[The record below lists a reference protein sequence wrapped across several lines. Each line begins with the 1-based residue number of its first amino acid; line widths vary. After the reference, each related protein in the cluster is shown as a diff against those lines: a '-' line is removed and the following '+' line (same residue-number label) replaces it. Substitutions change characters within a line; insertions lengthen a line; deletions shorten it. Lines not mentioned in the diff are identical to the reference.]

1 MSDGINRAGQGFSSP
16 ILPPKQSEETQKRP
30 DSLSSGITS
39 GVDSGLALKKE
50 SSTQS
55 LTPFQTVNRVLSE
68 KDITE
73 QLLQIKQ
80 SPSAE
85 NKQLLS
91 TMIQH
96 GIPATLDAFDDI
108 KTLIKGN
115 QNKDVMRAAVVSYAK
130 GLGASMKGVEVLAQY
145 YGNQTDLV
153 VQMRRLQS
161 GLSKLRQ
168 SASAKNLGVDPQVM
182 AGLVSVLD
190 AFNTGVT
197 AFQNGEFGDNLKV
210 LQRGKMIH
218 EYKLMAG
225 FLDGV
230 SKKMGPVSTPN
241 LIQIKRDMASLRES
255 VKSMMNVLVS
265 HAILS
270 RDTMSQSQSEPTYY
284 YAQYP
289 NPMAPINQVVELL
302 IQKEKKYQAVDINP
316 EKTQVIVRLETP
328 ELGEVSIVIDLNQ
341 NKLFY
346 QFHSDTPQTLE
357 LASQL
362 SASLRDRM
370 AGLNYELVGFK
381 TVSTKKDVRHLL
393 VPRIDL
399 DRINR
404 IITEA

>member
-1 MSDGINRAGQGFSSP
+1 MSDGINRAAQGFSSP
-16 ILPPKQSEETQKRP
+16 IVPPKQSEETQKRP
-30 DSLSSGITS
+30 DSLSSGITT
-39 GVDSGLALKKE
+39 GVDSGLALKKD
-50 SSTQS
+50 STSQAV
-55 LTPFQTVNRVLSE
+55 TPFQTVSRVLSD
-68 KDITE
+68 KDITS

-80 SPSAE
+80 SPSPE

-96 GIPATLDAFDDI
+96 GIPATANAFEDI

-130 GLGASMKGVEVLAQY
+130 GLGASMKGVEVLSQY

-153 VQMRRLQS
+153 VQLRRLQS
-161 GLSKLRQ
+161 RLSQLRQ
-168 SASAKNLGVDPQVM
+168 SATAPNLGIDTALMTGV
-182 AGLVSVLD
+182 VSVVD
-190 AFNTGVT
+190 AFNTRVT
-197 AFQNGEFGDNLKV
+197 SFLNGEFGDNLKTA
-210 LQRGKMIH
+210 QRGKMIH

-302 IQKEKKYQAVDINP
+302 IQKEKKYQAVDVNP

-346 QFHSDTPQTLE
+346 QFHSDTPLTLE

-381 TVSTKKDVRHLL
+381 TVPTKKDVRHLL